1 MLETFSSKEYYHT
14 MAAWLSA
21 RDIPMPEPEDLPKAG
36 FVYSIAGVPTA
47 VGFLRAIEGRQGK
60 IDYVTSNPH
69 QSPKDRAQ
77 AVQAVIEALIQL
89 SKNLGLKQIY
99 GHTKCANT
107 KLRSLSLGFQEFP
120 HSLVALDLRPKV

>member
-1 MLETFSSKEYYHT
+1 MLEAFNTKEYYHT
-14 MAAWLSA
+14 MKAWLSA
-21 RDIPMPEPEDLPKAG
+21 RDIDMPTLEELPRAG
-36 FVYSIAGVPTA
+36 FVYSIDGIPTA
-47 VGFLRAIEGRQGK
+47 LGFLRMVEGRQGK
-60 IDYVTSNPH
+60 IDYITSNPH
-69 QSPKDRAQ
+69 QSPEHRDL
-77 AVQAVIEALIQL
+77 AVQSVIEALIQL